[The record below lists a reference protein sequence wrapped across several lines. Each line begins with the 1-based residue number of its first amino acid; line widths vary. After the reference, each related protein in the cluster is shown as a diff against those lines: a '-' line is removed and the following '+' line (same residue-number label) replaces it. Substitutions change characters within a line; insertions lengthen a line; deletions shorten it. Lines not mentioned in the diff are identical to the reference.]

1 MSVRNKP
8 ESGSL
13 DRRQL
18 LGTLSGFFA
27 FLIWGLLPFYW
38 KWLGSVTAAEILA
51 HRIVWS
57 AIMLVV
63 LVPLIQREE
72 LKAALRDRAALLIA
86 GGAGLIV
93 GANWFV
99 YTWAVGAERLVEASL
114 GYYINPLVSVVL
126 GILVLRERLSRM
138 QLVAVGLAT
147 VGVLVLTISHG
158 RLPWISLALASSFGL
173 YGLVKKIGRLN
184 SLISLL
190 VELIVLFPIAA
201 VFLAIRH
208 ADGAGSFAAG
218 TPRVSWLLAG
228 AGVVTIAPLLLF
240 GGAARRIPLSRVGLL
255 QYLAPTLMLVIGT
268 LFYGEP
274 FTAAH
279 AVSFAFIWSALGV
292 YSATLV
298 RRSKRP
304 AGAVG
309 VTPEAEAVGG
319 RPPVGRSPDDAASP
333 RRD

>member
-1 MSVRNKP
+1 MSAQNTP
-8 ESGSL
+8 ASGSF
-13 DRRQL
+13 DRQQL

-27 FLIWGLLPFYW
+27 FLLWGLLPFYW
-38 KWLGSVTAAEILA
+38 KWLGSVTAFELLA

-63 LVPLIQREE
+63 LVPLIQRDE

-86 GGAGLIV
+86 GGAGVLV

-99 YTWAVGAERLVEASL
+99 YMWAVGAERLVEASL

-126 GILVLRERLSRM
+126 GVLVLRERLTRL

-147 VGVLVLTISHG
+147 VGVLVLTVSYG

-173 YGLVKKIGRLN
+173 YGLVKKTGRLN
-184 SLISLL
+184 SLVSLL
-190 VELIVLFPIAA
+190 VELVVLFPIAA
-201 VFLAIRH
+201 VFLTIRH

-218 TPRVSWLLAG
+218 NPGVSWLLAG
-228 AGVVTIAPLLLF
+228 AGVATIAPLLLF
-240 GGAARRIPLSRVGLL
+240 GAAARRIPLSRVGLL
-255 QYLAPTLMLVIGT
+255 QYVAPTLMLVIGT

-274 FTAAH
+274 FTAVH

-292 YSATLV
+292 YSVTLV
-298 RRSKRP
+298 RRSKRV
-304 AGAVG
+304 AGAIG
-309 VTPEAEAVGG
+309 VTPEAEAVGE
-319 RPPVGRSPDDAASP
+319 PPPSGQAPDDAASP
-333 RRD
+333 RHD